1 MVQSKYV
8 EALSN
13 LINANIGSTMY
24 KMFWVLW
31 TLFIVEGFSL
41 ENIYTCFKYQIKWL
55 LEQIFI
61 HLHTDLSKFILFDF
75 IQKRCIMLMDVCIF
89 IYVWSLIL
97 NKYE

>member
-13 LINANIGSTMY
+13 LINANIESTMY
-24 KMFWVLW
+24 KMFCVLR

-41 ENIYTCFKYQIKWL
+41 ENICFIYQIKWL